1 MTKLEAALK
10 KVGYIKVPNVITHTY
25 SMEVAHVYAYL
36 YDQQLYFEGNKT
48 LDKDGFFF
56 KRYEDIAG
64 WCHTSTSK
72 IKKIVKILEA
82 DGFIVTKRN
91 QKGGENAKRYS
102 IVTEALIEKNNKT
115 DITGIAME
123 RRDKLLFMRKK
134 SINRYRENKRG
145 RDEEIYIEES
155 FAEQQEY
162 MFDQEKEKK

>member
-36 YDQQLYFEGNKT
+36 CDQQLYFEGNNT

-56 KRYEDIAG
+56 KKYEDIAG

-72 IKKIVKILEA
+72 IKKIIKTLED
-82 DGFIVTKRN
+82 DGFIATKRN
-91 QKGGENAKRYS
+91 QKEGENVKRYS
-102 IVTEALIEKNNKT
+102 IITEALIEKNNSI
-115 DITGIAME
+115 DITGRAME
-123 RRDKLLFMRKK
+123 RRDKLVFMRKK

-155 FAEQQEY
+155 FAEQQEE
-162 MFDQEKEKK
+162 MFNQENEKT